1 MKNKAQLDDELKGIS
16 PFLQDLKKKPDGR
29 KTPAGYF
36 DQLEDSVY
44 KKIAESGVKRPGAM
58 PKSNAKGLFA
68 SYLKPRNLMTIAAAM
83 VLLFSAF
90 WFLKPT
96 QVVEPTQVVAV
107 DLSEKELEDYML
119 EHIHDFDSEQL
130 ATLPD
135 ADFSASTHHNAGETN
150 ENAKKHHEQDFKPE
164 DISPVLDEMSDE
176 ELEELL

>member
-1 MKNKAQLDDELKGIS
+1 MKNKAQLDDELKGLS

-36 DQLEDSVY
+36 DQLDDSVY
-44 KKIAESGVKRPGAM
+44 KKIAESGAKRPGAM
-58 PKSNAKGLFA
+58 PKPIAKGLFA
-68 SYLKPRNLMTIAAAM
+68 SFVKPRNLMTIAAAM

-96 QVVEPTQVVAV
+96 QVVEPAQVVAV

-130 ATLPD
+130 ASLPD
-135 ADFSASTHHNAGETN
+135 SELPNTN
-150 ENAKKHHEQDFKPE
+150 PVSEPKEHPKKHHEQDFKPE

>member
-1 MKNKAQLDDELKGIS
+1 MKNKAQLDEELKGLS
-16 PFLQDLKKKPDGR
+16 PFLQDLKKQSDGR

-36 DQLEDSVY
+36 DQVEDSVY
-44 KKIAESGVKRPGAM
+44 KKIAESGAKRPGAL

-68 SYLKPRNLMTIAAAM
+68 SYIKPRNLMTIAAAL
-83 VLLFSAF
+83 VVLFSAF

-96 QVVEPTQVVAV
+96 PVVEPAQVVAV

-135 ADFSASTHHNAGETN
+135 ADFSANTHPNAGETN
-150 ENAKKHHEQDFKPE
+150 ENAKKYHEQDLKPE